1 MGRLLAWEPRSEA
14 YWAALRE
21 VARQTEPEL
30 ALAQHLAEERRR
42 LFRWYPY
49 GEAWRGSDAYRRA
62 CDEFEQHVL
71 NVLAGE
77 GEEANGG
84 TG

>member
-1 MGRLLAWEPRSEA
+1 LLAWEPRSDA
-14 YWAALRE
+14 YWAELRD
-21 VARQTEPEL
+21 VARRTEPEL
-30 ALAQHLAEERRR
+30 ALAQHLAGERRR

-49 GEAWRGSDAYRRA
+49 GQAWRESEAYQRA

-77 GEEANGG
+77 GEANDGR